1 MIYNVKCEKIKYQLK
16 SGINTVKHTHKA
28 IITVITVSE
37 YEIEM
42 SWVRHKPEDDDG
54 DGEGELVSTNIINH
68 Q

>member
-1 MIYNVKCEKIKYQLK
+1 MQNHAYNSIVTSTMIYNVKCEKIKYQLK

-42 SWVRHKPEDDDG
+42 S
-54 DGEGELVSTNIINH
+54 
-68 Q
+68 